1 MSIVSVFEIIGEGI
15 EKLQDQKN
23 TLERE
28 NKQLYETRE
37 FLLERLRVTEKERD
51 ELKAKLNAVQDYA
64 DSLAADCEKASMSEK
79 TKESGC

>member
-1 MSIVSVFEIIGEGI
+1 MSIFSVFEVIGESI
-15 EKLQDQKN
+15 ERLRDQKN

-28 NKQLYETRE
+28 NKQLWESRDH
-37 FLLERLRVTEKERD
+37 LLERLHVTEKERD

>member
-1 MSIVSVFEIIGEGI
+1 MSIFSVFEVIGESI
-15 EKLQDQKN
+15 EKLRDQKN

-28 NKQLYETRE
+28 NKQLWESRDY
-37 FLLERLRVTEKERD
+37 LLERLHATEKERD
-51 ELKAKLNAVQDYA
+51 ELKVKLNAVHDYA